1 MKFIKNNLVPVIC
14 GVVVLLAIGAWFWPI
29 GAWIS
34 EHQAVIKDRYDQAAI
49 ADGLTKPLPIPGTQ
63 PAAPIDAHVVK
74 AAKEN
79 NLDAAAEPAGAL
91 QKTCKACHDLHR
103 EQLPDKTFKFKP

>member
-1 MKFIKNNLVPVIC
+1 V
-14 GVVVLLAIGAWFWPI
+14 G
-29 GAWIS
+29 
-34 EHQAVIKDRYDQAAI
+34 DAAK
-49 ADGLTKPLPIPGTQ
+49 AAKANAGT
-63 PAAPIDAHVVK
+63 AGDIMK